1 MPGSDFL
8 FVFIVVFQ
16 VVFVIVF
23 QVQDPSTFEIALPF
37 MHSKRQLLVYLSV
50 IS

>member
-8 FVFIVVFQ
+8 FVFIV
-16 VVFVIVF
+16 VF

-37 MHSKRQLLVYLSV
+37 MHSKRQFFVYLSV